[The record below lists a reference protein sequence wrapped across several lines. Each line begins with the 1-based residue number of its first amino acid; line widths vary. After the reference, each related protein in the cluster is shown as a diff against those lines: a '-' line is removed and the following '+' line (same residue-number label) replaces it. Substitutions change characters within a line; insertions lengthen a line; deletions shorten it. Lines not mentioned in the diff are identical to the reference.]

1 FPKVLAVVLVMQLG
15 GVEAL
20 DCGLGEYPV
29 GAECCPMCAAGLRVF
44 KHCTANS
51 STTCV
56 PCVNDTYTDHPNGLE
71 HCSQCKRCDE
81 GANLVPEV
89 ACTHM
94 KNTVCGCPPGYFC
107 SYVGTRDCELC
118 QRYTVCFPGSMV
130 KERGTKTMD
139 NVCEACPP
147 GTSSTA
153 DMPYACRPQPKH
165 EESGPGQGED
175 GNPSSAYFV
184 ATIVSAAVVIVL
196 LVAAGFACVWQRRKR
211 KRFVP

>member
-1 FPKVLAVVLVMQLG
+1 MRLVLAVVLVMQLG
-15 GVEAL
+15 SVEAL

-81 GANLVPEV
+81 G
-89 ACTHM
+89 
-94 KNTVCGCPPGYFC
+94 
-107 SYVGTRDCELC
+107 
-118 QRYTVCFPGSMV
+118 
-130 KERGTKTMD
+130 TKTMD

-184 ATIVSAAVVIVL
+184 ATIVSAVVIVL

-211 KRFVP
+211 KRFVPLVQQSGSGQQGQTSMGNVDNRDQTTVPVLESGTGLEEIRLE